1 MNPHE
6 PAVRIR
12 DAHHCPDLLPAGLS
26 SVLSGSSTGA
36 RWRVLE
42 VVGRAVGP
50 ILVTVAG
57 KKKCIQGQPILKEWG
72 SQEPGWCARRER
84 VWKMVGLA
92 GCCARSAREGK
103 DRGENTGFTAAGLL
117 RQAKEGI
124 RKMVGLQREVPAWH
138 KRLSERLGGDVH
150 MVGPTISCEGTPR
163 DGGPAAEWRT
173 LPHVQSHAIAVD
185 QVLLTHLSANLWVI
199 LPSPVCIVKVAHA
212 AACALTCHRLQ

>member
-1 MNPHE
+1 MEGARSCWACSWSYPCDSCWE
-6 PAVRIR
+6 EEVYPRS
-12 DAHHCPDLLPAGLS
+12 AHTEGMGFTGAGL
-26 SVLSGSSTGA
+26 VCQA
-36 RWRVLE
+36 RK
-42 VVGRAVGP
+42 G
-50 ILVTVAG
+50 I
-57 KKKCIQGQPILKEWG
+57 
-72 SQEPGWCARRER
+72 
-84 VWKMVGLA
+84 WKMVGLA